1 MVPALLAL
9 TLAVAGGVSARE
21 APDATLDREAGSS
34 MDALVVPL
42 ASYNSDEKLGFGLAG
57 GAYLYR
63 DGKRPYAH
71 ALAGQVFMTTG
82 GVQSHFLRYDGPQFL
97 GTGVR
102 LEARLDYRRERF
114 APYFGPGNNSAPDYG
129 GEERS
134 GLYTYERLNAGGWL
148 RVRIGRPSALPQPY
162 VGYSYRLT
170 SVRPGEGSLL
180 AQRRPLGVEGGLT
193 GQVLVGIVRDTRDDE
208 SDPSRGGSQELALRI
223 GSRATGSDYDY
234 GQATVTLRGFVPL
247 GRRLVLGGRIAGD
260 WLFGDVPFYEW
271 PNLGGLL
278 GSEGIGGISS
288 VRGIARHRYTGT
300 LKLLGNA
307 ELRATLAEPRLLG
320 RRIKV
325 GGVLFADA
333 GRAWSEES
341 YDGPWYRLHTAGG
354 VGVRLAHGAAV
365 ARFDFG
371 ISRDRQA
378 VYFMFGEMF

>member
-1 MVPALLAL
+1 MLPALLAL
-9 TLAVAGGVSARE
+9 AVAAAGGVSARE
-21 APDATLDREAGSS
+21 APVLEREAERSV
-34 MDALVVPL
+34 DTLVVPL
-42 ASYNSDEKLGFGLAG
+42 ASFNSDDKLGFGLAG
-57 GAYLYR
+57 GAYVYGGGR
-63 DGKRPYAH
+63 RPYAH
-71 ALAGQVFMTTG
+71 AFAGQVFMTTG

-97 GTGVR
+97 GSGVR
-102 LEARLDYRRERF
+102 LEGRLDYRREKF
-114 APYFGPGNNSAPDYG
+114 APYFGPGNNSAPDFE

-134 GLYTYERLNAGGWL
+134 GLYTYERLNAGGWV
-148 RVRIGRPSALPQPY
+148 RVRIGTPGAVPQPY
-162 VGYSYRLT
+162 VGYSFRFT
-170 SVRPGEGSLL
+170 SVRPHEGSLL
-180 AQRRPLGVEGGLT
+180 EQQRPLGVEGGRT

-234 GQATVTLRGFVPL
+234 GQATLTVRHFVPL
-247 GRRLVLGGRIAGD
+247 GRWLVLGGRVAGD

-278 GSEGIGGISS
+278 GAEGIGGISS

-300 LKLLGNA
+300 LKLLANV
-307 ELRATLAEPRLLG
+307 ELRATLAEPRILG

-333 GRAWSEES
+333 GRAWFEES

-354 VGVRLAHGAAV
+354 VGVRLVHGAAV

-378 VYFMFGEMF
+378 VYFMLGHMF